1 MEIDPTETDRDNPF
15 EPVDPGD
22 DDDEGEMIPMTS
34 TSRRDMRQHGF
45 DNPNYEET
53 SFIDDDNTSLIQR
66 EENRDEA
73 WERVKR
79 KYPKVNP
86 VKSPFT
92 AALDKFDRVVVRL
105 KRQGGKV
112 YQLFK
117 SDGEPNDKLPK
128 TIKDSL
134 GPTFEEVIE
143 TDERGITRIRDKEKE
158 LESSLKDVRPS
169 QRENIVRDIE
179 QHRDERE
186 NMEREVEVIE
196 ERLSLRDRVKVIF
209 KKYGFTAF
217 AVLSAVGAVIGVIV
231 SNLKSGLSRLGKGI
245 GNGFKAIGKKL
256 GEILPGMIG
265 AIASFIFKTAGEA
278 IGFLAKNAWLLIVAV
293 VVYFVEQVK
302 NKSKR
307 K

>member
-1 MEIDPTETDRDNPF
+1 MEVDRDNPF
-15 EPVDPGD
+15 EPVDPGDD

-34 TSRRDMRQHGF
+34 TSRRDRGGF

-66 EENRDEA
+66 EENRDDA

-86 VKSPFT
+86 VKSSFT

-105 KRQGGKV
+105 KRQGGKA
-112 YQLFK
+112 YTLFK

-134 GPTFEEVIE
+134 GPTAEEVIE
-143 TDERGITRIRDKEKE
+143 TNEREISRRREKVKE
-158 LESSLKDVRPS
+158 LESSRRDVRED
-169 QRENIVRDIE
+169 QRENIDHDIDLQREEIQNLERDNE
-179 QHRDERE
+179 A
-186 NMEREVEVIE
+186 IE
-196 ERLSLRDRVKVIF
+196 ERMSLRDRVKAIF
-209 KKYGFTAF
+209 KKYGFTVF
-217 AVLSAVGAVIGVIV
+217 AVLSTVGAVIGVIV
-231 SNLKSGLSRLGKGI
+231 SNLKSGLSRLGKGVSK
-245 GNGFKAIGKKL
+245 GFKALGKKL

-278 IGFLAKNAWLLIVAV
+278 IGFLANNAWLLIVAV

-302 NKSKR
+302 NKSK
-307 K
+307 KK

>member
-1 MEIDPTETDRDNPF
+1 MEVDPTETDNPF

-22 DDDEGEMIPMTS
+22 DDDGEMIPMTS

-45 DNPNYEET
+45 DNRNYEET
-53 SFIDDDNTSLIQR
+53 SFIDENTPLIRREDRRDD
-66 EENRDEA
+66 A
-73 WERVKR
+73 WERIR
-79 KYPKVNP
+79 EKYPKVNP
-86 VKSPFT
+86 ANSSFT
-92 AALDKFDRVVVRL
+92 SDIDEYDRVVVRM
-105 KRQGGKV
+105 KRKGGKS
-112 YQLFK
+112 YPLFK
-117 SDGEPNDKLPK
+117 PDGELNEKLPK
-128 TIKDSL
+128 TIKESL
-134 GPTFEEVIE
+134 GPTAEKVIE
-143 TDERGITRIRDKEKE
+143 TDKRGITRRIEKEKE

-169 QRENIVRDIE
+169 QRENIIRDIE
-179 QHRDERE
+179 QQRDERE
-186 NMEREVEVIE
+186 SMEREVEVIE
-196 ERLSLRDRVKVIF
+196 ERLLLRDRVKAVF

-231 SNLKSGLSRLGKGI
+231 SNLKSGLSRLGKGV

-302 NKSKR
+302 NKNKR

>member
-1 MEIDPTETDRDNPF
+1 MEYDPTETDRDNPF

-34 TSRRDMRQHGF
+34 TSRRDRGF
-45 DNPNYEET
+45 DNRNYEET
-53 SFIDDDNTSLIQR
+53 SFIDENTPLIRR
-66 EENRDEA
+66 EERRDDA
-73 WERVKR
+73 WERIR
-79 KYPKVNP
+79 EKYPKVNP
-86 VKSPFT
+86 ANSSFT
-92 AALDKFDRVVVRL
+92 SDIDEYDRVVVRM
-105 KRQGGKV
+105 KRKGGKS
-112 YQLFK
+112 YPLFK
-117 SDGEPNDKLPK
+117 PDGELNEKLPK
-128 TIKDSL
+128 TIKESL

-143 TDERGITRIRDKEKE
+143 TDERGITRTREKEKE
-158 LESSLKDVRPS
+158 LESSLKDAGPS
-169 QRENIVRDIE
+169 QRENIVHDIE

-196 ERLSLRDRVKVIF
+196 ERMSIRDRVKMIF

-231 SNLKSGLSRLGKGI
+231 SNLKSGLSKLGKGV
-245 GNGFKAIGKKL
+245 GNGLKAIGKKL
-256 GEILPGMIG
+256 GEILPGMVG

-293 VVYFVEQVK
+293 VVYFVEKVK
-302 NKSKR
+302 NKNKR